1 MLRPGK
7 VHSADGW
14 EEFLEPIVKRYREMD
29 KKLYLSVSVSD
40 KSLLNDGLKSPLHCS
55 GE

>member
-1 MLRPGK
+1 MRPGN

-29 KKLYLSVSVSD
+29 KKLYLR
-40 KSLLNDGLKSPLHCS
+40 GTPPSPHRMCMS
-55 GE
+55 TWRTKESCMQ